1 MKKLLY
7 IHYIL
12 LSMLFV
18 SAVTGCKGADLWDAM
33 PAEISAFIDLYYPNS
48 EIDAY
53 TKSDK
58 GYSVRLDDGPG
69 FAFDSE
75 RNWTSIDGYGM
86 PLKEILIYD
95 LTPAPLYRYLETID
109 ATAGVFVLAR
119 DAREYRLK
127 LLEDSLAYDIAS
139 EQVRTML

>member
-1 MKKLLY
+1 
-7 IHYIL
+7 
-12 LSMLFV
+12 
-18 SAVTGCKGADLWDAM
+18 
-33 PAEISAFIDLYYPNS
+33 
-48 EIDAY
+48 
-53 TKSDK
+53 
-58 GYSVRLDDGPG
+58 
-69 FAFDSE
+69 
-75 RNWTSIDGYGM
+75 M

-127 LLEDSLAYDIAS
+127 LFEDSLAYDIAS